1 MINYLQPA
9 TCACMKSTSL
19 NRVNPLRQQGLT
31 LVELMVA
38 MAISLL
44 ITLAAVA
51 ALIVS
56 RQGFTALDA
65 SSQLRD
71 NGRFAADLLQRLGGQ
86 AGYLNA
92 DYVMEEARLYGK
104 PVKVTAKDPEPS
116 VMGVN
121 NAKWRA
127 GTDTDFD
134 WGASA
139 ASDSGSSDILVFRFS
154 PSIDFTDSS
163 GTRQTGMIDCSG
175 NPIEDIPDDSTDR
188 SISVLYVAKSDN
200 DEPALFCASGQVGT
214 VVKRKVEKKGE
225 LIQGVENFQVLY
237 GVDRVTPNAAPTVEA
252 ANPDLPSVDARDDA
266 VPDRYLRADQMVV
279 SGNAIATNANWRRVR
294 SIRIGMVLRGPVG
307 SAPDRTS
314 QTFFPFGKAKA
325 SSTGTEGGAFA
336 SADDPGTIFSPPP
349 DGRLRQVVTFTIH
362 LRNDQ
367 KHGL

>member
-1 MINYLQPA
+1 MMNYLQPA
-9 TCACMKSTSL
+9 TCACMKAMSL
-19 NRVNPLRQQGLT
+19 NRVKPLRQQGLT

-86 AGYLNA
+86 AGYLNVN
-92 DYVMEEARLYGK
+92 YVMEEARLYGK
-104 PVKVTAKDPEPS
+104 PVQVTGKTTDPEPS

-121 NAKWRA
+121 NAKLDED
-127 GTDTDFD
+127 GTDFD

-139 ASDSGSSDILVFRFS
+139 ASDSGSSDILAFRFS

-188 SISVLYVAKSDN
+188 SISVLYVAKIDN
-200 DEPALFCASGQVGT
+200 DEPALFCASGRAGT
-214 VVKRKVEKKGE
+214 VKEKGS

-237 GVDRVTPNAAPTVEA
+237 GVDRVTPNAAPTVVP

-266 VPDRYLRADQMVV
+266 VPDRYLRADQITV
-279 SGNAIATNANWRRVR
+279 SGNTVATNANWRRVR
-294 SIRIGMVLRGPVG
+294 SIRIGMVLRGPEG

-314 QTFFPFGKAKA
+314 QTFYPFGKAKA
-325 SSTGTEGGAFA
+325 SSSGTEGGAFA

>member
-1 MINYLQPA
+1 MMNYLQPA
-9 TCACMKSTSL
+9 TCACMKAMSL
-19 NRVNPLRQQGLT
+19 SRVKPLRQQGLT

-86 AGYLNA
+86 AGYLNV

-104 PVKVTAKDPEPS
+104 PVQVTGKATDPEPS

-121 NAKWRA
+121 NAKRIA
-127 GTDTDFD
+127 GTDFD

-139 ASDSGSSDILVFRFS
+139 ASDSGSSDILAFRFS
-154 PSIDFTDSS
+154 PSIDFTDIS

-175 NPIEDIPDDSTDR
+175 NLIRDIPDDSTDR
-188 SISVLYVAKSDN
+188 SISVLYVAISPTDN
-200 DEPALFCASGQVGT
+200 EPALFCASGFAEDTKNQDGQP
-214 VVKRKVEKKGE
+214 
-225 LIQGVENFQVLY
+225 LIHGVENFQVLY
-237 GVDRVTPNAAPTVEA
+237 GVDRVTPNAAPTVVP

-266 VPDRYLRADQMVV
+266 VPDRYLRADQITV
-279 SGNAIATNANWRRVR
+279 SGNTVATNANWRRVR
-294 SIRIGMVLRGPVG
+294 SIRIGMVLRGPEG

-314 QTFFPFGKAKA
+314 QTFYPFGKAKA
-325 SSTGTEGGAFA
+325 SSSGTEGGAFA